1 MFATC
6 GVWYEWYCGYF
17 NASRSVEVKPE
28 RYVKPT
34 TIAEISEAIRSSKK
48 VHVVGKG
55 HSFNRCIETAG
66 TMIDLTDF
74 NKVLSLDKT
83 RNVVTVEA
91 GIMILDLCDW
101 LYKRGYELTDLPGYI
116 CQTLGGAINTG
127 THGTVRGRGSWTTT
141 FESAIVSLL
150 AVDGRGGIFK
160 LPLEDVVL
168 CDSFSMI
175 VRVSIKV
182 RPLTWWRY
190 VYEQSSLDQLSNQKT
205 LERMIEDLAYP
216 DININKER
224 RAIVEYLVRSR
235 GAGSS
240 WELSGYLGRRVTGG
254 EIFPRLLDNPFVP
267 MSKRDGV
274 AGRLKNSYRVA
285 SHGRIYSPSIPFFIA
300 NSSQYSVRSLQME
313 WAIPFERTAEALA
326 WIRDGDIPSF
336 YNILI
341 RFQGPPRSKMNPGAG
356 LERSTYIHITTL
368 GGKND
373 YAALNEAMMELGA
386 RPHWGKWF
394 SMSSEYLSQH
404 YDFAAY
410 RALLHKHDPESK
422 LLNAHMQNLLP

>member
-1 MFATC
+1 
-6 GVWYEWYCGYF
+6 
-17 NASRSVEVKPE
+17 
-28 RYVKPT
+28 
-34 TIAEISEAIRSSKK
+34 
-48 VHVVGKG
+48 
-55 HSFNRCIETAG
+55 
-66 TMIDLTDF
+66 
-74 NKVLSLDKT
+74 
-83 RNVVTVEA
+83 
-91 GIMILDLCDW
+91 
-101 LYKRGYELTDLPGYI
+101 
-116 CQTLGGAINTG
+116 
-127 THGTVRGRGSWTTT
+127 
-141 FESAIVSLL
+141 
-150 AVDGRGGIFK
+150 
-160 LPLEDVVL
+160 
-168 CDSFSMI
+168 MI

-341 RFQGPPRSKMNPGAG
+341 RFQGPPRSRMNPGAG

-368 GGKND
+368 GGKSD